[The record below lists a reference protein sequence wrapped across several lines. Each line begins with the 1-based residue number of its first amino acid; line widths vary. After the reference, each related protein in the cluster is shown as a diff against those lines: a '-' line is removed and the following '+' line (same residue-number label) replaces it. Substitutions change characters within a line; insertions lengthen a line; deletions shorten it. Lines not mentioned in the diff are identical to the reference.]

1 MKIPS
6 IVTQVVAAILGV
18 LFLVFGLNFFLQFIP
33 IPPAPEGSP
42 ASQFLGALYVSGFL
56 ALVKVLEILGGL
68 LVAVPATRRLGLLV
82 LGPVIANIVLFQ
94 IYFTGGAGLFAPPVV
109 LMILASVYLLWAE
122 RKAFASFLFRSS
134 EAK

>member
-42 ASQFLGALYVSGFL
+42 ASQFLSALYVSGFL

-94 IYFTGGAGLFAPPVV
+94 IYFTGGAGLFALPVV
-109 LMILASVYLLWAE
+109 VMILASVYLLWAE
-122 RKAFASFLFRSS
+122 RKAFSSFLFRSS

>member
-42 ASQFLGALYVSGFL
+42 AAQFLGALYVSGFL

-109 LMILASVYLLWAE
+109 VMILASVYLLWAE

>member
-109 LMILASVYLLWAE
+109 VMILASVYLLWAE

>member
-6 IVTQVVAAILGV
+6 IVTHVVAAILGV

-109 LMILASVYLLWAE
+109 VMILASVYLLWAE

>member
-6 IVTQVVAAILGV
+6 IVTHVVAAILGV